1 MEGAAHLIGPIPENQ
16 EGQIDLPFLAMM
28 SDGERRGKLDQGF
41 YSMGVTI
48 MDISDIQSH
57 QKAVLSAIIRVISN
71 SKGTQSVSEN
81 RIVDTASLAPQLAF
95 PR

>member
-1 MEGAAHLIGPIPENQ
+1 MEWAAHLIGPIPENQ

-48 MDISDIQSH
+48 
-57 QKAVLSAIIRVISN
+57 
-71 SKGTQSVSEN
+71 
-81 RIVDTASLAPQLAF
+81 
-95 PR
+95 